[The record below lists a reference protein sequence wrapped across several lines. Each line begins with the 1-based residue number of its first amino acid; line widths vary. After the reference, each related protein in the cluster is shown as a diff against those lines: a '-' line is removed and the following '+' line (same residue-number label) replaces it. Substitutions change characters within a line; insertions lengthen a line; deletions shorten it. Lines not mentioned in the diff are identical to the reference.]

1 MRSNI
6 RNAKLVA
13 LALVNPKNLDIST
26 HSVEIISIYSRFRI
40 SKKYNIL
47 PKPKVKK
54 NHGSKIKKQDK

>member
-13 LALVNPKNLDIST
+13 LALVNPKNLDISI
-26 HSVEIISIYSRFRI
+26 HSVEIISIHSRFGI

-47 PKPKVKK
+47 PKAKVKK
-54 NHGSKIKKQDK
+54 DHGSKIKN